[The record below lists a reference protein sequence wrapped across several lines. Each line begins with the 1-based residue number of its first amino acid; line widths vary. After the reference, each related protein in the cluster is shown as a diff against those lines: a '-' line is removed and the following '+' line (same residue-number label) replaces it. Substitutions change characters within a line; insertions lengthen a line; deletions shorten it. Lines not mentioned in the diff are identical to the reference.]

1 MALLQ
6 IAEPEAA
13 PAERRP
19 RAVCGIDLGT
29 THSLVAL
36 ARGGA
41 AATLPDAD
49 GRHRLPSVVRYRED
63 GGALVGAA
71 ALAGDPDGAVFS
83 VKRLM
88 GRGAGDADAARYR
101 LEEGADAV
109 PRLRTAAGPRT
120 AMEVSAEILR
130 ALRARAE
137 AALGAP
143 LEGVVLTVPAYF
155 DDAQRQATKD
165 AARLAGLR
173 VLRLL
178 NEPTA
183 AALAYGLDRGADG
196 ERVAVFDLGGGT
208 FDLSV
213 LRLSRG
219 VFEVRATGGDT
230 ALGGDDFDQAVLEW
244 ALREAGL
251 AAPDRAGARR
261 LLLAARRARESL
273 TAAAAAELELP
284 DGGALALSRER
295 LEELSRPLLARILDR
310 CRRTLRD
317 AGAAPG
323 EIDQVVLVGGMTRMP
338 LLRREVAGLFGRAPC
353 GGIHP
358 DRVVAAGAALQA
370 AALAG
375 GGDDLLLLD
384 VLPLSLGIEIMGGL
398 SEKII
403 PRNTTVP
410 ARHVQEFTTF
420 RDGQTALAVHVV
432 QGEREL
438 VSDCRSLARFELR
451 GIPPRAAG
459 AARIRVEFQVDADGL
474 LTVEAAEAESG
485 ARAGVAVKPSYGLGE
500 EEIERMLR
508 DSLAHVE
515 EDAAARTLREQRV
528 EADRAAAALREALA
542 RDGELLPAG
551 AERARVEQALAALE
565 RARDGEDADAV
576 RAAAR
581 ELEAASEG
589 FVERRMNRSIRQAMR
604 GRRPEEFREGTEP

>member
-13 PAERRP
+13 PAARPP

-36 ARGGA
+36 ARGGRA
-41 AATLPDAD
+41 ETLPDAA

-71 ALAGDPDGAVFS
+71 ALSGDPDGAVFS

-88 GRGAGDADAARYR
+88 GRGAGDVDAARYR
-101 LEEGADAV
+101 LEDAAAAV

-143 LEGVVLTVPAYF
+143 LEGAVLTVPAYF

-219 VFEVRATGGDT
+219 VFEVQATGGDT

-244 ALREAGL
+244 ALREAGP
-251 AAPDRAGARR
+251 AAPDRAASRR
-261 LLLAARRARESL
+261 LLLAARAAREAL
-273 TAAAAAELELP
+273 TEAEEAALDAP
-284 DGGALALSRER
+284 GGALRLSRAR
-295 LEELSRPLLARILDR
+295 LEELSAPLLERILDR

-323 EIDQVVLVGGMTRMP
+323 GIDQVVLVGGMTRMP
-338 LLRREVAGLFGRAPC
+338 LLRREVERLFGRAPC
-353 GGIHP
+353 DGIHP

-375 GGDDLLLLD
+375 DGRDLLLLD

-403 PRNTTVP
+403 PRNTTIP

-485 ARAGVAVKPSYGLGE
+485 VRAGVSVKPSYGLGE

-508 DSLAHVE
+508 DSLAHVA
-515 EDAAARTLREQRV
+515 EDAAARTLRERRV
-528 EADRAAAALREALA
+528 EADRAGQALRDALE
-542 RDGELLPAG
+542 RDGALLPAG
-551 AERARVEQALAALE
+551 AERARVERALAALE
-565 RARDGEDADAV
+565 RAREGADAEAI
-576 RAAAR
+576 RAAVQ

-604 GRRPEEFREGTEP
+604 GRRPEEFRERTEP

>member
-13 PAERRP
+13 PAARPP

-36 ARGGA
+36 ARDGRA
-41 AATLPDAD
+41 ETLPDAD

-71 ALAGDPDGAVFS
+71 ALSGDPDGAVFS

-88 GRGAGDADAARYR
+88 GRGAGDVDPARYR
-101 LEEGADAV
+101 LEDAAAAV

-143 LEGVVLTVPAYF
+143 LEGAVLTVPAYF

-165 AARLAGLR
+165 AARLAGLH

-219 VFEVRATGGDT
+219 VFEVQATGGDT

-244 ALREAGL
+244 AVREAGL
-251 AAPDRAGARR
+251 ATPDRAVSRR
-261 LLLAARRARESL
+261 LLLAARAARETL
-273 TAAAAAELELP
+273 TESEEATLDTP
-284 DGGALALSRER
+284 GGALCLRRER
-295 LEELSRPLLARILDR
+295 LEELSTPLLERILDR
-310 CRRTLRD
+310 CGRTLRD

-323 EIDQVVLVGGMTRMP
+323 AIDQVVLVGGMTRMP
-338 LLRREVAGLFGRAPC
+338 LLRREVARLFGRAPC
-353 GGIHP
+353 DGIHP

-375 GGDDLLLLD
+375 DGRDLLLLD

-403 PRNTTVP
+403 PRNTTIP

-451 GIPPRAAG
+451 GIPPRTAG

-485 ARAGVAVKPSYGLGE
+485 ARAGVSVKPSYGLGE

-508 DSLAHVE
+508 DSLEHVA
-515 EDAAARTLREQRV
+515 EDAAARALRERRV
-528 EADRAAAALREALA
+528 EADRAGQALRDALA
-542 RDGELLPAG
+542 QDGALLPAG
-551 AERARVEQALAALE
+551 AERARVEEALAALE
-565 RARDGEDADAV
+565 RAREGADADAI
-576 RAAAR
+576 RAAVQ

-604 GRRPEEFREGTEP
+604 GRRPEEFGERTEP

>member
-6 IAEPEAA
+6 ISEPEAA
-13 PAERRP
+13 PAARRP

-36 ARGGA
+36 ARDGA

-71 ALAGDPDGAVFS
+71 ALAGDPDGAVHS
-83 VKRLM
+83 IKRLM
-88 GRGAGDADAARYR
+88 GRGAADVDAARYR
-101 LEEGADAV
+101 LEDAAGAA

-143 LEGVVLTVPAYF
+143 LEGAVLTVPAYF

-165 AARLAGLR
+165 AARLAGLQ

-219 VFEVRATGGDT
+219 VFEVQATGGDT

-244 ALREAGL
+244 AAREAGL
-251 AAPDRAGARR
+251 EGLDRAAERR
-261 LLLAARRARESL
+261 LLLAARRAREAL
-273 TAAAAAELELP
+273 TAAAETSLDTP
-284 DGGALALSRER
+284 GGALALSRER
-295 LEELSRPLLARILDR
+295 LEELSAPLLERILDR

-317 AGAAPG
+317 AGAAVA

-338 LLRREVAGLFGRAPC
+338 LLRREVEELFGRAAC
-353 GGIHP
+353 EGVHP

-370 AALAG
+370 EALAG
-375 GGDDLLLLD
+375 GGRDLLLLD

-403 PRNTTVP
+403 PRNTTIP
-410 ARHVQEFTTF
+410 ARHEQEFTTF

-459 AARIRVEFQVDADGL
+459 AARVRVEFRVDADGL

-508 DSLAHVE
+508 DSLEHAA
-515 EDAAARTLREQRV
+515 EDAGARTLRERRV
-528 EADRAAAALREALA
+528 EADRAGQALRDALA
-542 RDGELLPAG
+542 QDGALLPAG
-551 AERARVEQALAALE
+551 AERARVEGALAALE
-565 RARDGEDADAV
+565 RARDGADADAI
-576 RAAAR
+576 RAAVQ

-604 GRRPEEFREGTEP
+604 GRRPEEFREGSEP